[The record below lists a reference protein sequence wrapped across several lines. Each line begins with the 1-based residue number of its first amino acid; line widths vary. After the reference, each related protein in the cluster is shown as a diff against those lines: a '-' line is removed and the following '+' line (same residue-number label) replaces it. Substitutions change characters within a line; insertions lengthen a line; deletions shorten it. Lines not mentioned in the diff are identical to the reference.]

1 MNASFDDGD
10 NLSKFFGLIRNFNGN
25 LEMDENLKHQIE
37 DFFDYKWTMD
47 LNMAVET
54 EEETKLLEQLPNQVQ
69 ISIFS

>member
-54 EEETKLLEQLPNQVQ
+54 EEETKLLEQLPN
-69 ISIFS
+69 